1 MPSHNKLIEAQ
12 FGSKAQAYV
21 ASAVH
26 ASGADLDSIG
36 ERAREV
42 RPARALDLGAG
53 GGHVSYRLSDS
64 CGDVIACD
72 LSSAML
78 DAVQGE
84 AAERGLTNIRTVAGA
99 AERLPF
105 DDDSFGLVVSRFS
118 AHHWRDIEQ
127 GLREVRRVLAPGA
140 PAIFVDVA
148 APDLRA
154 ADTHLQAIE
163 LLRDPSHVRDYS
175 RREWLAMLGQAG
187 FSISSVSADRL
198 RMSFVSW
205 SERMSVPRALA
216 AAIRNVQRLASQ
228 EVAEHFAIEPDGSFT
243 LDTLTVEAM

>member
-1 MPSHNKLIEAQ
+1 
-12 FGSKAQAYV
+12 
-21 ASAVH
+21 
-26 ASGADLDSIG
+26 
-36 ERAREV
+36 
-42 RPARALDLGAG
+42 
-53 GGHVSYRLSDS
+53 
-64 CGDVIACD
+64 
-72 LSSAML
+72 ML

-84 AAERGLTNIRTVAGA
+84 AKARGLANIHTVAGA

-105 DDDSFGLVVSRFS
+105 DDGTFGLVVSRFS

-205 SERMSVPRALA
+205 IERMSVPPALA
-216 AAIRNVQRLASQ
+216 AAIRDVQRLASQ
-228 EVAEHFAIEPDGSFT
+228 QVAEHFALEPDGSYT
-243 LDTLTVEAM
+243 LDTLMVEVV

>member
-1 MPSHNKLIEAQ
+1 MPSQDKLIEAQ

-21 ASAVH
+21 ASTVH
-26 ASGADLDSIG
+26 ASGADLDWIG

-42 RPARALDLGAG
+42 RPLRALDLGAG
-53 GGHVSYRLSDS
+53 GGHVSYRLSGF
-64 CGDVIACD
+64 CGEVIACD

-84 AAERGLTNIRTVAGA
+84 AAERGLVNIRTVAGA

-105 DDDSFGLVVSRFS
+105 DDGTFGLAVSRFS

-148 APDLRA
+148 APELRA

-175 RREWLAMLGQAG
+175 PREWLGMLAEAG
-187 FSISSVSADRL
+187 FSVSTVSAGRL
-198 RMSFVSW
+198 RMPFASW
-205 SERMSVPRALA
+205 IARMDVPPARA
-216 AAIRNVQRLASQ
+216 AAIREVQALASQ
-228 EVAEHFAIEPDGSFT
+228 EVAEHFAMEPEGSFT
-243 LDTLTVEAM
+243 LDTLTVEAV